1 MIELTLTK
9 SSLLSSLLAI
19 SGAVDKK
26 QSLVILS
33 NILVAI
39 EQDRLLLT
47 ATDLEIEMSAS
58 LDYLSCSSPSG
69 KTTIPAKKLIDI
81 IRSLDDDEL
90 KMYIDESVVTVKSGR
105 SQFKLSTLP
114 AEQYPA
120 SDHQSSDVEF
130 SIPRDAFLNLLQSTY
145 FAMAQQDVRMFLN
158 SMLVEID
165 GQLITTVAMDGHRMA
180 VSRLCGDFNFTNQ
193 QFLLPRRGVLEMLR
207 LLNLIQDEQL
217 TITAG
222 KGFFRICTSQFSFIT
237 KLTEAKFPHYRKVI
251 PKEHD
256 KFVLI
261 DRENLKRSLSR
272 ISILA
277 NEKTHGVLLN
287 IQPGSLIL
295 VAKNQEQEEANEQLE
310 ATVDGQS
317 LKIGINADYLLDVLN
332 YFPDGL
338 VRLSMS
344 TTEQSILVES
354 LSNENYQYIIMPMK
368 L

>member
-1 MIELTLTK
+1 MIELALTK
-9 SSLLSSLLAI
+9 NDLLSSLLAI

-33 NILVAI
+33 NILVSI

-58 LDYLSCSSPSG
+58 LTYLSSTSLFA
-69 KTTIPAKKLIDI
+69 KVTIPAKKLIDI
-81 IRSLDDDEL
+81 LRSLDEDEL
-90 KMYIDESVVTVKSGR
+90 KMFIDEAVVTVKSGR

-130 SIPRDAFLNLLQSTY
+130 SIARDDFLKLIQSTY

-158 SMLVEID
+158 SLLIEID
-165 GQLITTVAMDGHRMA
+165 GQLITAVAMDGHRMA
-180 VSRLCGDFNFTNQ
+180 VSRLFGDFDFSTQ

-207 LLNLIQDEQL
+207 LLNVVQDEQL
-217 TITAG
+217 MMTAG
-222 KGFFRICTSQFSFIT
+222 RGFFKIFTSQFTFIT
-237 KLTEAKFPHYRKVI
+237 KLTEARFPHYRKI
-251 PKEHD
+251 LPKEHD

-261 DRENLKRSLSR
+261 ERDYLKRSLSR

-287 IQPGSLIL
+287 IQPGSLTL
-295 VAKNQEQEEANEQLE
+295 VAKNQDQEEANEQLE
-310 ATVDGQS
+310 ATVDGQN